1 MMTRKDFEI
10 VAEEMR
16 RNRPGEFSQSP
27 DYHAGYMQAAKAVGF
42 ALVRINPRFDHSRF
56 MQAVLKEVTPCSID

>member
-27 DYHAGYMQAAKAVGF
+27 DYHKGYMQAVKAVGF
-42 ALVRINPRFDHSRF
+42 ALVRINLRYDHSRF
-56 MQAVLKEVTPCSID
+56 MQAVLKGEEPCSID

>member
-16 RNRPGEFSQSP
+16 HNRPGEFSQSP
-27 DYHAGYMQAAKAVGF
+27 DYHKGYMQAVKAIGF
-42 ALVRINPRFDHSRF
+42 ALVRINPRFDRDRF
-56 MQAVLKEVTPCSID
+56 MQAVLKEVASCSID